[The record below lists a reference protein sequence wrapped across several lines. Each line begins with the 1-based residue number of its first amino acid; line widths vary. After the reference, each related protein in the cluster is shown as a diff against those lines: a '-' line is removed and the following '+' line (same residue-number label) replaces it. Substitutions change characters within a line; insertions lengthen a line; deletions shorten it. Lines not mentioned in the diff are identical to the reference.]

1 MQRTPNLRRSQLE
14 LFHPSIQIPQWIAV
28 PSEVKQK
35 TIRLLSRL
43 LRQHW
48 ENQRGLENGEAG
60 HE

>member
-14 LFHPSIQIPQWIAV
+14 LFHPSIQIPQWTAV

-48 ENQRGLENGEAG
+48 ENQRSLENREAG